1 MTDKPEAD
9 KSGSGND
16 AQMRAT
22 IETAINK
29 ALADLGLDDADA
41 RSDLANLRAG
51 LVSLRKLRLGLIQK
65 CHGWFV
71 QAALMLM
78 GLGILVILSHQQ

>member
-1 MTDKPEAD
+1 MALMTLPDC
-9 KSGSGND
+9 
-16 AQMRAT
+16 Q
-22 IETAINK
+22 K
-29 ALADLGLDDADA
+29 AHDVWPCANRLDDADA
-41 RSDLANLRAG
+41 RSDLADLRAG

-65 CHGWFV
+65 CLGWFV

>member
-1 MTDKPEAD
+1 MPRSRSSLPPSPLVPSADMTDKPEAD
-9 KSGSGND
+9 KSGSAHD

-41 RSDLANLRAG
+41 RSDLADLRDG
-51 LVSLRKLRLGLIQK
+51 LVSLR
-65 CHGWFV
+65 
-71 QAALMLM
+71 
-78 GLGILVILSHQQ
+78 